1 MAAGGRNRSR
11 RRVFCSPAA
20 SVLTPLAVLLLLGGC
35 STLEHQGVV
44 PQQAAPPIAAPKALG
59 DTPEQ
64 AERKK
69 LIALYGGEYHWP
81 KAESY
86 LNDVLVRLAKASDTP
101 TQPYRVTIL
110 NSAVVNAFALP
121 SGDLFVTR
129 GLLALAND
137 TSEVAAVMAHEIAHV
152 TSRHAYLRAEQ
163 EKTAAVITQAA
174 RVIQNREKG
183 EEVQDNAARTIAG
196 FSRQQEFQ
204 ADQIGISVIARAGYD
219 AFGASRFLSALARSS
234 DMRSA
239 LIGQNNAAKPDILST
254 HPSTPE
260 RIAAAL
266 QAARQ
271 IGAPG
276 IGETARPQ
284 YLAAIDGMA
293 FGDDPVDGA
302 IRGRKFI
309 HPRLGFSF
317 EAPEGYALE
326 NSAQAVLGVADGGA
340 EALRFDSVRAP
351 EGKSLTDYL
360 TSGWIDGLLTST
372 IRPGT
377 VNGLPAVFADARA
390 GEWNFRVAVV
400 AFHDDLY
407 RIIFAIRAMTPDADK
422 KFDASIN
429 SFRPI
434 TPEEARLA
442 QPLHIRLATAAP
454 GDNAA
459 SLAEKMV
466 LTDRPVQQFQ
476 LLNGLDGDQLK
487 PGETYKI
494 VAY

>member
-1 MAAGGRNRSR
+1 
-11 RRVFCSPAA
+11 
-20 SVLTPLAVLLLLGGC
+20 
-35 STLEHQGVV
+35 
-44 PQQAAPPIAAPKALG
+44 
-59 DTPEQ
+59 
-64 AERKK
+64 
-69 LIALYGGEYHWP
+69 
-81 KAESY
+81 
-86 LNDVLVRLAKASDTP
+86 
-101 TQPYRVTIL
+101 
-110 NSAVVNAFALP
+110 
-121 SGDLFVTR
+121 
-129 GLLALAND
+129 
-137 TSEVAAVMAHEIAHV
+137 
-152 TSRHAYLRAEQ
+152 
-163 EKTAAVITQAA
+163 
-174 RVIQNREKG
+174 
-183 EEVQDNAARTIAG
+183 
-196 FSRQQEFQ
+196 
-204 ADQIGISVIARAGYD
+204 
-219 AFGASRFLSALARSS
+219 
-234 DMRSA
+234 MRSA

-422 KFDASIN
+422 KFDESIN

-434 TPEEARLA
+434 TPEEAKLA
-442 QPLHIRLATAAP
+442 QPLHIRLALAGP

-459 SLAEKMV
+459 DACRENGP
-466 LTDRPVQQFQ
+466 DRPAGPAIPAAQRPRRRPAEAGRDLQDRRLLSAVASRKKKSGGLLARRFQ
-476 LLNGLDGDQLK
+476 TADK
-487 PGETYKI
+487 PLARAGGF
-494 VAY
+494 

>member
-1 MAAGGRNRSR
+1 MAASGGNRW
-11 RRVFCSPAA
+11 RRVSTRPSA
-20 SVLTPLAVLLLLGGC
+20 LTPSTLAALLLLGGC
-35 STLEHQGVV
+35 ATLERQGVV
-44 PQQAAPPIAAPKALG
+44 PQTAPAAAPKAIG
-59 DTPEQ
+59 DTPEA

-69 LIALYGGEYHWP
+69 LIALYGGDYRWP
-81 KAESY
+81 KAENY
-86 LNDVLVRLAKASDTP
+86 LNEVLARLAKASDTP
-101 TQPYRVTIL
+101 SQPYRVTIL
-110 NSAVVNAFALP
+110 DSAIVNAFALP

-152 TSRHAYLRAEQ
+152 TARHAFLRAEQ

-174 RVIQNREKG
+174 RVIQSRQKG
-183 EEVQDNAARTIAG
+183 EEVQASSAQTIAG
-196 FSRQQEFQ
+196 FSRQQELQ
-204 ADQIGISVIARAGYD
+204 ADEIGIKVIARAGYD
-219 AFGASRFLSALARSS
+219 PFGASRFLNSLARSTE
-234 DMRSA
+234 MRAA
-239 LIGQNNAAKPDILST
+239 LIGQKNGSRPDILST

-266 QAARQ
+266 QVARQ

-276 IGETARPQ
+276 IGETARAA
-284 YLAAIDGMA
+284 YLASIDGIV
-293 FGDDPVDGA
+293 FGDNPTDGA

-309 HPRLGFSF
+309 HPRLGFTF
-317 EAPEGYALE
+317 DAPEGYVLE

-351 EGKSLTDYL
+351 QGKSLTDYL
-360 TSGWIDGLLTST
+360 TSGWIDGLLAST
-372 IRPGT
+372 IRTGA

-390 GEWNFRVAVV
+390 GEWNFRVAVI

-407 RIIFAIRAMTPDADK
+407 RIIFAMKAMTPEADR
-422 KFDASIN
+422 KFDESIN

-434 TPEEARLA
+434 TPEEQKLA
-442 QPLHIRLATAAP
+442 LPLHIRLALAVP

-459 SLAEKMV
+459 SMAEKMV
-466 LTDRPVQQFQ
+466 LTDRPLQQFQ

-494 VAY
+494 IAY

>member
-11 RRVFCSPAA
+11 RIFALP
-20 SVLTPLAVLLLLGGC
+20 PLAALLLLGGC
-35 STLEHQGVV
+35 ATLERQGVV
-44 PQQAAPPIAAPKALG
+44 PQKPSAPAAAPKALG
-59 DTPEQ
+59 DTPEE

-69 LIALYGGEYHWP
+69 LIALYGGDYRWP
-81 KAESY
+81 KAENY
-86 LNDVLVRLAKASDTP
+86 LNEVLARLAKASDTP

-152 TSRHAYLRAEQ
+152 TSRHAFLRAEQ

-174 RVIQNREKG
+174 RVIQNRQKG
-183 EEVQDNAARTIAG
+183 EEVQANAAQTIAG
-196 FSRQQEFQ
+196 FSRQQELE
-204 ADQIGISVIARAGYD
+204 ADHIGISVIARAGYD
-219 AFGASRFLSALARSS
+219 PFGASRFLSSLARSS
-234 DMRSA
+234 EMRAA
-239 LIGQNNAAKPDILST
+239 LIGQKGGSRPDILST

-284 YLAAIDGMA
+284 YLAAIDGIA
-293 FGDDPVDGA
+293 FGDNPMDGA

-309 HPRLGFSF
+309 HPRLGFAF

-351 EGKSLTDYL
+351 QGKSLTDYL
-360 TSGWIDGLLTST
+360 TSGWIDGLLSST
-372 IRPGT
+372 IRTGT
-377 VNGLPAVFADARA
+377 VNDLPAVFADARA
-390 GEWNFRVAVV
+390 GEWNFRVAVI

-407 RIIFAIRAMTPDADK
+407 RIIFAIKAMTPAADR
-422 KFDASIN
+422 KFNESIN

-434 TPEEARLA
+434 TPEEEKLA
-442 QPLHIRLATAAP
+442 QPLHIRLAVAAAGDTAQTMA
-454 GDNAA
+454 D
-459 SLAEKMV
+459 KMA
-466 LTDRPVQQFQ
+466 LTDRPLQQFQ
-476 LLNGLDGDQLK
+476 LLNGLDAEQLK